1 MTRVDWEENKIAQ
14 FWTKE
19 CWDAGNNVGGCLK
32 KKMMETQK
40 MHFGS
45 LEENVD
51 RNYMERMVMFSPAFH
66 CGVDLF
72 GNGFGNGPGLAF
84 TLGLCPKKWGDL
96 STGSGNLGTIWGPHE
111 KVELQSHSPT
121 MNSNHQNSLY
131 PEPIRHQNISLQTH

>member
-1 MTRVDWEENKIAQ
+1 
-14 FWTKE
+14 
-19 CWDAGNNVGGCLK
+19 
-32 KKMMETQK
+32 

-84 TLGLCPKKWGDL
+84 TLGLCPKKGGIYQRDL
-96 STGSGNLGTIWGPHE
+96 EIWGPSGDHM
-111 KVELQSHSPT
+111 KKWS
-121 MNSNHQNSLY
+121 Y
-131 PEPIRHQNISLQTH
+131 KAIRLL